1 MRESALG
8 QTLQRP
14 IYESRRDLDQ
24 YYCVEVP
31 VRTGI
36 IYQYKIW
43 QKEAVFMLILVKED
57 SDFLSYI
64 EEDSKFNMKYYSK
77 DLFYPYQEL
86 VTLIRNISYQ
96 ERGKLKGHYL
106 VSLEI
111 LEEAEEAKINSIF
124 YANEYR
130 RLSLKKH

>member
-1 MRESALG
+1 MRESALEEN
-8 QTLQRP
+8 LHS
-14 IYESRRDLDQ
+14 IVYEKERDLDQ
-24 YYCVEVP
+24 YYCVDIP
-31 VRTGI
+31 ARAGL

-43 QKEAVFMLILVKED
+43 QKETVFMAILVKED

-64 EEDSKFNMKYYSK
+64 EEDSKFNMKYYSR

-86 VTLIRNISYQ
+86 VTLIRHISYQ
-96 ERGKLKGHYL
+96 ERGRLKGHYL

-130 RLSLKKH
+130 RLSLKH

>member
-8 QTLQRP
+8 ETLQRP
-14 IYESRRDLDQ
+14 IYESNRDLDQ
-24 YYCVEVP
+24 YFCVEIP
-31 VRTGI
+31 VRAGI

-43 QKEAVFMLILVKED
+43 QKETVFMAILVKEG

-64 EEDSKFNMKYYSK
+64 EEDSKFNMKYYSR

-86 VTLIRNISYQ
+86 VTLIRHVSYQ
-96 ERGKLKGHYL
+96 ERGRLKGHYL
-106 VSLEI
+106 VNLEI

>member
-1 MRESALG
+1 MRENMLG
-8 QTLQRP
+8 ETLQRP
-14 IYESRRDLDQ
+14 IFEDNRDLDQ
-24 YYCVEVP
+24 YFCVEIP
-31 VRTGI
+31 VRVGI

-43 QKEAVFMLILVKED
+43 QKETMFMAILVKED

-64 EEDSKFNMKYYSK
+64 EEDSKYNMKYYSR
-77 DLFYPYQEL
+77 DLFYPHQEL
-86 VTLIRNISYQ
+86 VTEIRDISYQ
-96 ERGKLKGHYL
+96 ERGRLKGHYL

-111 LEEAEEAKINSIF
+111 LEDAEEAKINSIF